1 MANRHMERCSTL
13 LIIREIKI
21 KATSGITPI
30 KTANHQNRQERS
42 VGEDVAKRD
51 ALCMLGG
58 NLNACSHYENSTEI
72 LKKLEVEPPYNSAI
86 PLLGI
91 HPKEIK

>member
-30 KTANHQNRQERS
+30 KTANHQKTTNNKCWRESKLVQLLWKTVWRS
-42 VGEDVAKRD
+42 SK
-51 ALCMLGG
+51 
-58 NLNACSHYENSTEI
+58 S
-72 LKKLEVEPPYNSAI
+72 
-86 PLLGI
+86 
-91 HPKEIK
+91 